1 MKLASKLALYFSQT
15 DFKNF
20 GLWILKFWPR
30 HHNTSLSLCMETF
43 FQYLSSKCLFT
54 LSIFVHTCTHVHI
67 LCMHF
72 SMIFQSQIR
81 EKYNSK
87 CELAA
92 VLLPSLLPS
101 LLAQFISA
109 YAEINSATG
118 NWQLIGNY
126 AILTKNNQRVFWY
139 ENGELNGVQFVFFN
153 IWPGLKPEYHFKW
166 HRKKRLFS

>member
-1 MKLASKLALYFSQT
+1 MICIQGWKI
-15 DFKNF
+15 
-20 GLWILKFWPR
+20 ILR
-30 HHNTSLSLCMETF
+30 LTITMLH
-43 FQYLSSKCLFT
+43 YVG
-54 LSIFVHTCTHVHI
+54 IHVHI
-67 LCMHF
+67 LRMHF

-81 EKYNSK
+81 ENYNIK

-126 AILTKNNQRVFWY
+126 AILTKNNQRVFLY
-139 ENGELNGVQFVFFN
+139 ENGELNGVQFLFFN
-153 IWPGLKPEYHFKW
+153 IWPGLKPEYHFKIKSILSAISESTKYILTSINMASKHYCTRW
-166 HRKKRLFS
+166 HPSLEWS